1 MRRLLLNLLALWLTP
16 VSLCAW
22 SNGELLI
29 WMDGDRGQALAP
41 LAMKFQ
47 NDLGIKVTIE
57 SPPNLTTSF
66 PIAAQAGKGPD
77 IVIWAHDK
85 IGEWSEGGLIAPVDV
100 SDEYKGKFFPKAWEA
115 VMHDGTAW
123 GYPIA
128 METVTL
134 IYNKKLLVGRPP
146 TELSQPVP
154 LDREIRTKHPS
165 VTTILWDYQS
175 GYYSW
180 GIFASAGAYV
190 FRKQGTNYDV
200 RNVGVATR
208 GAVEALSKIITLVR
222 DNILPLSVSYS
233 ETEQLMGEGK
243 VAMTISGPWA
253 WSNLTMSGIDFGVS
267 PMPGIDGKP
276 AHPFVGVS
284 VAYVNRSS
292 LNTNLIKFFL
302 QSYLLTDQWI
312 LAMNTFKP
320 IGVPAIISLYEK
332 LAKNDPLMRDLNRC
346 IDQGT
351 VMPNIPEM
359 GRLFNAMGGAI
370 QVAAENRASP
380 EAALQNAA
388 AAIRQAGRY

>member
-1 MRRLLLNLLALWLTP
+1 
-16 VSLCAW
+16 
-22 SNGELLI
+22 
-29 WMDGDRGQALAP
+29 
-41 LAMKFQ
+41 
-47 NDLGIKVTIE
+47 
-57 SPPNLTTSF
+57 
-66 PIAAQAGKGPD
+66 
-77 IVIWAHDK
+77 
-85 IGEWSEGGLIAPVDV
+85 
-100 SDEYKGKFFPKAWEA
+100 
-115 VMHDGTAW
+115 
-123 GYPIA
+123 
-128 METVTL
+128 
-134 IYNKKLLVGRPP
+134 
-146 TELSQPVP
+146 
-154 LDREIRTKHPS
+154 
-165 VTTILWDYQS
+165 
-175 GYYSW
+175 
-180 GIFASAGAYV
+180 
-190 FRKQGTNYDV
+190 
-200 RNVGVATR
+200 
-208 GAVEALSKIITLVR
+208 LSKIITLVR

-253 WSNLTMSGIDFGVS
+253 WSNLTMFGIDFGVS

-312 LAMNTFKP
+312 FAMNRFKP

-359 GRLFNAMGGAI
+359 GRFFNAMGGAI

-388 AAIRQAGRY
+388 AAIRQSARKPESP